1 MQKKEIRKMSLSE
14 LESMLSREMDVVYA
28 LRLEIARRK
37 GDMPAG
43 EDVDFCKYVNE
54 D

>member
-1 MQKKEIRKMSLSE
+1 MQKSEIRKMSLAE
-14 LESMLSREMDVVYA
+14 LEAALSREMEKVYA

-37 GDMPAG
+37 GDVPAG
-43 EDVDFCKYVNE
+43 ADVDFCKYVNE